1 MLLHATNLISCVFF
15 YLYLVLILTDDVL
28 FIISKKINFIN
39 IIFFIGDLLMKNKK
53 LLFPLFILFNSQMVL
68 AGENIIVNDN
78 LSPKTTLTFDNEKN
92 KDVINIDTNLE
103 DGISLNFYHKFN
115 VPKEGIILNNRKAK
129 ANIIINEATGN
140 EMSLING
147 NVRVEGLK
155 AHVIIANPNG
165 IECNQCSASRVTD
178 FTLISGKTNDSVR
191 DFILSDK
198 NYVSIHGLKRIAS
211 QKINLISNKIFM
223 EGTLN
228 KSIDTLNILSGLK
241 TYHLFSKNE
250 FNHNG
255 QISFFEGFKSNL
267 NEINIKHGYGEVY
280 FDKGAYNITKS
291 KLNIDDLSGN
301 SALYISR

>member
-1 MLLHATNLISCVFF
+1 
-15 YLYLVLILTDDVL
+15 
-28 FIISKKINFIN
+28 
-39 IIFFIGDLLMKNKK
+39 
-53 LLFPLFILFNSQMVL
+53 
-68 AGENIIVNDN
+68 
-78 LSPKTTLTFDNEKN
+78 
-92 KDVINIDTNLE
+92 
-103 DGISLNFYHKFN
+103 
-115 VPKEGIILNNRKAK
+115 
-129 ANIIINEATGN
+129 
-140 EMSLING
+140 
-147 NVRVEGLK
+147 
-155 AHVIIANPNG
+155 
-165 IECNQCSASRVTD
+165 
-178 FTLISGKTNDSVR
+178 
-191 DFILSDK
+191 
-198 NYVSIHGLKRIAS
+198 
-211 QKINLISNKIFM
+211 M